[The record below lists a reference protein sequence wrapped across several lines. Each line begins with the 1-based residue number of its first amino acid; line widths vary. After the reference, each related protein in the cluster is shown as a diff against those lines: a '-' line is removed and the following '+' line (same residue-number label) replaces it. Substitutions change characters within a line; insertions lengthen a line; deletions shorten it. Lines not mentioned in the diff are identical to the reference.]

1 VKNCSVWNWDSLD
14 YTHYVCP
21 GKESVGGWGDVNPST
36 GPKPPP
42 KDPIGKDIE
51 SLLPPLPAGCT
62 PAGSSPQAKGQVVRA
77 PRQPF
82 TGFGDAAPTAPA
94 KSGLARVAGVVA
106 VGALI
111 YFGMNMV
118 LGPAPRRR

>member
-1 VKNCSVWNWDSLD
+1 MKNCSVWNWDSLD

-62 PAGSSPQAKGQVVRA
+62 PVGSSPQAKGQVVRA

-82 TGFGDAAPTAPA
+82 RGFGATPPPEA
-94 KSGLARVAGVVA
+94 GGFGRVVGVLA
-106 VGALI
+106 VGALVI
-111 YFGMNMV
+111 VGVNLM
-118 LGPAPRRR
+118 LGPARR